1 MSWVRVPVPLLLFSG
16 RCRNGLR
23 GGLKTRWAQA
33 LEGSNPSRPTILTLA
48 HTEDAQGERS
58 LSEHK
63 IKTGLSITLEELEK
77 EVKSLTRGER
87 FTGEFQGI
95 DYEAEV
101 FWGEDWS
108 ATVDL
113 HGFNPTL
120 GKDVAFWLGKVPIT
134 IIRDVLYDAL
144 YELPEV
150 IAFQARI
157 DACREID
164 EDLLDSIF
172 LNFET

>member
-1 MSWVRVPVPLLLFSG
+1 MS
-16 RCRNGLR
+16 
-23 GGLKTRWAQA
+23 
-33 LEGSNPSRPTILTLA
+33 EY
-48 HTEDAQGERS
+48 
-58 LSEHK
+58 K
-63 IKTGLSITLEELEK
+63 IKTGFSITPEELKK
-77 EVKSLTRGER
+77 EVESLIRGER
-87 FTGEFQGI
+87 FTGEFQGV

-101 FWGEDWS
+101 SWGGDWS